1 MLYCYFYFSIKSN
14 ITKMAYLECDALY
27 LVCFVECL
35 RVGVEMLNC
44 HMNILSIVNYNY
56 HLSINFLLCLR
67 LLWRRQREVIFPTLT
82 RKSKQ
87 VLSLLCNSNEL
98 YEFGKAPIIIIIWQY
113 MRFFPLWVTRTVHW
127 VLNLKLLCPPFSW
140 RGKRCHGYVCVFMN
154 STL

>member
-1 MLYCYFYFSIKSN
+1 ML
-14 ITKMAYLECDALY
+14 LY

-35 RVGVEMLNC
+35 SVGVEVLNC

-98 YEFGKAPIIIIIWQY
+98 YEFVKAPIIIII
-113 MRFFPLWVTRTVHW
+113 
-127 VLNLKLLCPPFSW
+127 
-140 RGKRCHGYVCVFMN
+140 
-154 STL
+154 